1 MDPEQQRA
9 KEQALQMQSLVRKLD
24 EKNRKI
30 ESLCVLL
37 EVGAHSSCL
46 QDAMAVDGWMD
57 GWIDVGGDAS

>member
-37 EVGAHSSCL
+37 EVGAHSPCL
-46 QDAMAVDGWMD
+46 QDAVAVDVWVDRCGQ
-57 GWIDVGGDAS
+57 

>member
-1 MDPEQQRA
+1 MDPEKQRA

-46 QDAMAVDGWMD
+46 
-57 GWIDVGGDAS
+57 DVGGDTL